1 MGNLVSIYNN
11 TVKLVED
18 IEHENFKTDFKRKDS
33 KLGLRLSSVETRMSY
48 SYQVKSVCQYV
59 LEGGG
64 ERVIIMFKALFSS
77 AKHREIELRLI
88 KMFVLMIKFWVTS

>member
-59 LEGGG
+59 LEGG

-88 KMFVLMIKFWVTS
+88 KMFVLMIKFRVTS